1 VEMQRSGLNIRSRSH
16 RVILGH
22 RDLRFSFGQAIAPC
36 ASSPVSSRRK
46 TGLAKETRRHP
57 CNRREWAT
65 WSRVGPLC
73 PLYKCCWDR
82 IETRVQ
88 TFPLLQRRQQAAVAP
103 ARGCAPWWVRGK
115 RVFASAVGTLRQ
127 AQQFLAAYVMSWKNA
142 RSPAPPIG
150 THFLLL
156 FSTFNAFLVRLVLA
170 PQPMILFLTTC
181 LFIAALSRA
190 SHPNALASLVP

>member
-127 AQQFLAAYVMSWKNA
+127 AQQFLAAYVMSWRMQGPRLPLLA
-142 RSPAPPIG
+142 RIFCFYFRHS
-150 THFLLL
+150 TL
-156 FSTFNAFLVRLVLA
+156 FWYAWY
-170 PQPMILFLTTC
+170 
-181 LFIAALSRA
+181 SRR
-190 SHPNALASLVP
+190 SS